1 MANPNPVVAHAD
13 DYVRIFDTTLRDG
26 EQSPGCTMNVE
37 EKIAIARQLERLNV
51 DIIEAGFAASSP
63 GDFESVRR
71 IAETLTN
78 PVVLSLSR
86 TRDEDVD
93 AALRAVEKAK
103 HPGIHIFIATSDIH
117 LKYKLAMTRED
128 VLNAATV
135 AVMRA
140 KRHLDYVEFSCED
153 ASRSEWEFM
162 AKICSEVIRAGARI
176 INLPDTTG
184 HALPAELG
192 EMFAFM
198 REHVEGAD
206 QVIWSAHCHN
216 DLGMAVANS
225 LAAIRNGAR
234 QVECTINGIGERAGN
249 TSMEEVVMAL
259 KTRKDLMGVRC
270 GIETRQIY
278 PASRLLA
285 QIIGQP
291 VPPNK
296 PIVGDNAFAHEA
308 GIHQDGVLKNKLT
321 YEIMKPED
329 IGIPSNKLVL
339 GKHSG
344 RHAFIN
350 RLQELG
356 VDPATID
363 VQKAFA
369 AFKDLCDKKKIV
381 YDDDILAIA
390 NEETRR
396 IADTFELVDV
406 TVSSSTRT
414 EPRAEVTL
422 RVGGQER
429 SAEASGDGMVDAC
442 YKAIYKIAELS
453 PTLERYS
460 VKSITGGTDALG
472 EVSCLVRDNGMTV
485 AGQGAHSD
493 IVMAS
498 ALALVNALNRLKSRG
513 PAASPRPSEGP

>member
-1 MANPNPVVAHAD
+1 MADQSPVVAPDSNH
-13 DYVRIFDTTLRDG
+13 VRIFDTTLRDG
-26 EQSPGCTMNVE
+26 EQSPGCTMNVD
-37 EKIAIARQLERLNV
+37 EKLAIARQLERLNV

-71 IAETLTN
+71 IAETIRN

-86 TRDEDVD
+86 TREEDVD
-93 AALRAVEKAK
+93 QALRAVDQASR
-103 HPGIHIFIATSDIH
+103 PGIHIFIATSDIH
-117 LKYKLAMTRED
+117 LKYKLMMTRED
-128 VLNAATV
+128 VLNAATW
-135 AVMRA
+135 AVTRA
-140 KRHLDYVEFSCED
+140 KQHLDYIEFSCED
-153 ASRSEWEFM
+153 ASRSDWDFM
-162 AKICSEVIRAGARI
+162 AKICAEVIRAGARV

-184 HALPAELG
+184 HAIPEEFG
-192 EMFAFM
+192 RMFSYM

-206 QVIWSAHCHN
+206 QVIWSVHCHN
-216 DLGMAVANS
+216 DLGLAVANS
-225 LAAIRNGAR
+225 LAAIKNGAR

-259 KTRKDLMGVRC
+259 RTRRDLMGVQT

-344 RHAFIN
+344 RHAFVN
-350 RLQELG
+350 RLRELG
-356 VDPATID
+356 VEPATVD
-363 VQKAFA
+363 VPSAFA
-369 AFKDLCDKKKIV
+369 AFKELCDKKKIV
-381 YDDDILAIA
+381 YDDDILALV
-390 NEETRR
+390 NEAGRR
-396 IADTFELVDV
+396 AADYFELIDV
-406 TVSSSTRT
+406 TVASSSRGT
-414 EPRAEVTL
+414 PHAEVTM
-422 RVGGQER
+422 RVSGQER
-429 SAEASGDGMVDAC
+429 VEQSAGDGMVDAC
-442 YKAIYKIAELS
+442 YKAIYRLADIS
-453 PTLERYS
+453 PTLERYA
-460 VKSITGGTDALG
+460 VKAITGGTDALG
-472 EVSCLVRDNGMTV
+472 EVSCLVRSDGMTV

-498 ALALVNALNRLKSRG
+498 ALALVNALNRLKTRG
-513 PAASPRPSEGP
+513 QLAPRSNDGP

>member
-1 MANPNPVVAHAD
+1 
-13 DYVRIFDTTLRDG
+13 
-26 EQSPGCTMNVE
+26 MNVE
-37 EKIAIARQLERLNV
+37 EKIAIARQLDRLNV

-63 GDFESVRR
+63 GDFEAVRR
-71 IAETLTN
+71 VAEAVSN

-86 TRDEDVD
+86 TREEDVD
-93 AALRAVEKAK
+93 QALRAVEKARN
-103 HPGIHIFIATSDIH
+103 PGVHIFIATSDIH
-117 LKYKLAMTRED
+117 LKYKLQMTRED
-128 VLNAATV
+128 VLDAATW
-135 AVMRA
+135 AVTRA
-140 KRHLDYVEFSCED
+140 RQHLDYIEFSCED
-153 ASRSEWEFM
+153 ASRTEWEFM
-162 AKICSEVIRAGARI
+162 AKVCAEVIRAGARI

-184 HALPAELG
+184 HAIPEEFG

-198 REHVEGAD
+198 RRNVEGAD
-206 QVIWSAHCHN
+206 KVIWSAHCHN
-216 DLGMAVANS
+216 DLGLAVANS

-278 PASRLLA
+278 PASRLLS

-329 IGIPSNKLVL
+329 VGIPSNKLVL

-344 RHAFIN
+344 RHAFVN

-363 VQKAFA
+363 LQRSFA
-369 AFKDLCDKKKIV
+369 AFKALCDKKKIV
-381 YDDDILAIA
+381 YDDDILALV
-390 NEETRR
+390 NEETRQT
-396 IADTFELVDV
+396 ADTFELVDV
-406 TVSSSTRT
+406 IVHSSSKT
-414 EPRAEVTL
+414 EPQAKVVM
-422 RVGGQER
+422 RVSGEEHD
-429 SAEASGDGMVDAC
+429 AEATGDGMVDAC
-442 YKAIYKIAELS
+442 YKAIYRIAGVNPS
-453 PTLERYS
+453 LERYS

-472 EVSCLVRDNGMTV
+472 EVSCLIREDGMTV

-498 ALALVNALNRLKSRG
+498 ALALVNALNRLNSRVTARPHADG
-513 PAASPRPSEGP
+513 P